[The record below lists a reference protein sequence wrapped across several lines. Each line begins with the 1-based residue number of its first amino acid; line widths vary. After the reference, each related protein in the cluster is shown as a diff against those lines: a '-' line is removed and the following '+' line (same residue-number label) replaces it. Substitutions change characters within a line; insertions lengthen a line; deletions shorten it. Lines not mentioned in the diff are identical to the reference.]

1 MWIYEEE
8 EKWKKKKKKYP
19 LEVQL
24 EKLKKNG
31 IEKVLDNLFT
41 YEIENA

>member
-8 EKWKKKKKKYP
+8 EKCIEEMKKYP

-31 IEKVLDNLFT
+31 IEKVLDNLFM
-41 YEIENA
+41 YERENA